1 MLRWD
6 LDPWMFHQANLGR
19 YSGNRFLLGDL
30 LEATFNKYAAAYNLP
45 VRNLTQKQAG
55 ELMKR
60 RMAYDASGV
69 DGTLIPC
76 ESITL
81 SVANTAVVP
90 LTGVASGT
98 TETYGGQ
105 TISNV
110 PVTAGTAKTIPV
122 TC

>member
-1 MLRWD
+1 MRWD

-19 YSGNRFLLGDL
+19 YSGNNFLLGDL
-30 LEATFNKYAAAYNLP
+30 LEATFDKYDQIYNLP

-55 ELMKR
+55 ELMRR
-60 RMAYDASGV
+60 RMAYDVSGV

-81 SVANTAVVP
+81 TVANTAVVP
-90 LTGVASGT
+90 LTGAASGT

-110 PVTAGTAKTIPV
+110 PVTAGTVKTIPM